1 MPTGRT
7 SPESFLKLIEKSRRG
22 KLKIYI
28 GHAAG
33 VGKTYQMLEDA
44 HLLKARGVDVVVGFV
59 ETHGRA
65 ETADKLGDLEVI
77 PRRKIAY
84 KGKELDEMDLPAILR
99 RKPEI
104 VLVDEL
110 AHTNVPGT
118 ENEKRFQDVEDILDA
133 GISAMTTVNIQHF
146 ESVQE
151 IVTRVTGVDV
161 QERVP
166 DRLLRQAD
174 AVVNVDLP
182 SEELRQR
189 LAAGKIYPGERIGPA
204 MDNFFREENL
214 ASLRELA
221 MRQIADRL
229 EAERRGIDRKGE
241 PEAVGTKVMVAMS
254 SNAETT
260 RQLLR
265 RASSLAGKL
274 NTNWFAVYVRTPK
287 ESPQRIS
294 AREHRLLS
302 ENVTLAMELGSKV
315 VWLAGENVA
324 AELLRFAR
332 EQSVTLVILGKTRR
346 SWWSRLLRQGPIDAL
361 ARTGT
366 GIDVLEI
373 EAVTPSS

>member
-1 MPTGRT
+1 MSPGRT

-22 KLKIYI
+22 RLKLYI

-33 VGKTYQMLEDA
+33 VGKTYQMLEDT
-44 HLLKARGVDVVVGFV
+44 HLLKARGVDVVVGYI

-65 ETADKLGDLEVI
+65 ETEAKIGDLVVI
-77 PRRKIAY
+77 PRRMVSY
-84 KGKELDEMDLPAILR
+84 KGKDLEEMDLPAILK

-110 AHTNVPGT
+110 AHTNAPGT
-118 ENEKRFQDVEDILDA
+118 ENEKRYQDVEDILDA
-133 GISAMTTVNIQHF
+133 GISVMTTVNIQHF
-146 ESVQE
+146 ESVQD
-151 IVTRVTGVDV
+151 IVRRVTGVDV

-189 LAAGKIYPGERIGPA
+189 LAAGKIYPSERIDPA
-204 MDNFFREENL
+204 LQNFFREENL

-229 EAERRGIDRKGE
+229 EAERRGIEGKGE
-241 PEAVGTKVMVAMS
+241 PEAVAAKVMVAMS

-260 RQLLR
+260 RLLLR

-274 NTNWFAVYVRTPK
+274 NTNWFAVYVRTAK

-294 AREHRLLS
+294 ARDHRLLS
-302 ENVTLAMELGSKV
+302 ENVTLAMELGAKV
-315 VWLAGENVA
+315 VWLAGQDVA
-324 AELLRFAR
+324 AELLRFAH
-332 EQSVTLVILGKTRR
+332 EQGVTMVILGKSRR
-346 SWWSRLLRQGPIDAL
+346 PRWTRLLRQSPIDAL
-361 ARTGT
+361 ALIGT
-366 GIDVLEI
+366 DIDVLEI
-373 EAVTPSS
+373 DAKPPD